1 MVWNLDPQK
10 SFFIFILHF
19 SSNESMYDFG
29 ANWDCSKKEL
39 ERKRHFE
46 AFFPFMLSL
55 FAGVCSDHDKIIGR

>member
-19 SSNESMYDFG
+19 SSNKSMYDFG
-29 ANWDCSKKEL
+29 ANWDCSKREL

-46 AFFPFMLSL
+46 AFFLFMLSL
-55 FAGVCSDHDKIIGR
+55 FAGVCSDHEKIIGM